1 MKRLLINVLSF
12 LAKKLLTLIKFT
24 KSLFRLFNFTKDEWK
39 KINASGTYET
49 LLNGIEE
56 AKEDVELSKELLKN
70 ATKLIYPTDSENTI
84 DKTNLALAY
93 SKKLKEKISNLKN
106 ISASKSRSGNY
117 FALYITSCYCYRSQ

>member
-70 ATKLIYPTDSENTI
+70 ATKLIYPTDTI

-117 FALYITSCYCYRSQ
+117 FALYITSCYYYRSQ